1 MFCVILPTTKLFFI
15 FVSIQKP
22 TNTFN
27 RLTNSIYEIYI
38 FYFSYISYFIVNLFF
53 IENKYLLTYVLT
65 KVLQSIHVFWSTY
78 LVCTPF
84 LFIACAYLT
93 WIFDLLSWIVGC
105 KLWEYLKELIS
116 NLPLSQQTFVL
127 LKTSWRRLEDVFRL
141 RLQKTSSRRFQ
152 DVFKRSCK
160 NVFKTSWKRLVKTS
174 FRRLQNIFKMSSR
187 RFEHVFKTSS

>member
-22 TNTFN
+22 TNTLN

-38 FYFSYISYFIVNLFF
+38 FYFSYISYFIVNRFF
-53 IENKYLLTYVLT
+53 IENKYFLTYVLT

-78 LVCTPF
+78 

-105 KLWEYLKELIS
+105 KLWKYLKELIS

-141 RLQKTSSRRFQ
+141 RLQKTSS
-152 DVFKRSCK
+152 KHLE
-160 NVFKTSWKRLVKTS
+160 NVFKTFWTRLQDIFIMSWKDILKT
-174 FRRLQNIFKMSSR
+174 FSR
-187 RFEHVFKTSS
+187 CIIKLNCSC